1 MADPMLEV
9 AQAVTP
15 LLAVGVDGA
24 LAEIRRQA
32 DAAAAAAVRKVLEQ
46 IRGSVGT
53 SPSEQETADALRGAV
68 ADGALTEADLESA
81 LRATRRIDYGSIQV
95 GGNAYFENEIR
106 IEGGG
111 SFHG

>member
-15 LLAVGVDGA
+15 LLAVGVDAA
-24 LAEIRRQA
+24 LSEIRRQA

-46 IRGSVGT
+46 IRSSVGT
-53 SPSEQETADALRGAV
+53 SPSEREAADALRGGI
-68 ADGALTEADLESA
+68 ADGSLTQADLEEA
-81 LRATRRIDYGSIQV
+81 RRAIRRIDYSTIQV
-95 GGNAYFENEIR
+95 GGNAYFDTEIR
-106 IEGGG
+106 VEGGG